1 MSIRDLN
8 LLLALDA
15 LLSEGS
21 VAKAAERMHLS
32 ASAMSRT
39 LGRLRDALDDPILV
53 RAGQGMVLTPRAM
66 VLRDQVGRLIDELQ
80 QVLDAGIRLDL
91 QTLER
96 TFTIRANE
104 GFIDAFAAMLVQ
116 TLLTAAPKVCI
127 RFAPKSRKDVDALRD
142 GSIDLDI
149 GVLGESGPEVRV
161 QMLFRDRF
169 IGVVRAKHLLAEGEM
184 TAESYAVC
192 RHISVSRRGL
202 LRGPIDVALQPL
214 GLSRQVVAIVPGF
227 PAALALARES
237 DLVASVPE
245 RQTLAARSGMHSFP
259 LPVSTPIVVVSQ
271 MWHPRVDADP
281 AHRWLR
287 SSIKQAFAPLD
298 G

>member
-1 MSIRDLN
+1 MAIRDLN

-39 LGRLRDALDDPILV
+39 LGRLRDALGDPILV
-53 RAGQGMVLTPRAM
+53 RAGQGMALTPRAM
-66 VLRDQVGRLIDELQ
+66 TLRDQVGRLIDELQ
-80 QVLDAGIRLDL
+80 QVLNAGAYFDAH
-91 QTLER
+91 TLER

-104 GFIDAFAAMLVQ
+104 GFIDAFAAGLVQ
-116 TLLTAAPKVCI
+116 KLLAVAPKLCI
-127 RFAPKSRKDVDALRD
+127 RFAPKGSKDANALRD

-149 GVLGESGPEVRV
+149 GVLGESGPEVRI

-169 IGVVRAKHLLAEGEM
+169 IGVVRSDHPLAKGKV
-184 TAESYAVC
+184 TAERYAAC

-202 LRGPIDVALQPL
+202 RHGPIDVALQSL
-214 GLSRQVVAIVPGF
+214 GLSRQVAAIVPGF
-227 PAALALARES
+227 PAALGLARES

-245 RQTLAARSGMHSFP
+245 RQTIAARMRMHDFS
-259 LPVSTPIVVVSQ
+259 LPVPTPAVVVSQ

-287 SSIKQAFAPLD
+287 ACIKQGFASLD
-298 G
+298 A